1 MIEVVDSFPETSLE
15 AKWSAILSEVQFQI
29 PGKLV
34 GGIGRR
40 SFVSPRE
47 VWVSILPGFQPRDA
61 ARLRPWVREA
71 ATRFGYVQARVLLG
85 DKKAARFAF
94 FCGFMWEEDTPSC
107 HLFSV
112 RA

>member
-1 MIEVVDSFPETSLE
+1 MIRIVDSLPETSLE
-15 AKWSAILSEVQFQI
+15 AKWSAILSEVQFEV

-40 SFVSPRE
+40 SFVSSME
-47 VWVSILPGFQPRDA
+47 IWLSILPGFRPRDA
-61 ARLRPWVREA
+61 ARLRPWAQEA
-71 ATRFGYVQARVLLG
+71 ARRFGYVQARIGLG
-85 DKKAARFAF
+85 DKPAARFAF